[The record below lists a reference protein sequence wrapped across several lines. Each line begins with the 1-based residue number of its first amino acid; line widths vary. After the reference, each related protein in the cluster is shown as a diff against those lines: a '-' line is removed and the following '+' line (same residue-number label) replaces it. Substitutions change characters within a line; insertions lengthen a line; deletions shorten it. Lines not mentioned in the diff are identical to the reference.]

1 MHPVSCIHSVG
12 AVRPSLPPFV
22 PPFLDH
28 VMIRLYAQVN
38 LPSAPPPGTASP
50 LTPPT
55 LRAWM
60 QACVLAWGGPWQVT
74 CCEIR
79 SSGGV
84 AMRCFKS
91 ARMHV
96 MRCGVGGLGAADDLA
111 SMAVSVQ
118 EQANCVLEGSAI
130 EKTLPVA
137 GGGVRFR
144 DAARGEVREC
154 VARPSGHM
162 DASIE

>member
-1 MHPVSCIHSVG
+1 
-12 AVRPSLPPFV
+12 
-22 PPFLDH
+22 
-28 VMIRLYAQVN
+28 
-38 LPSAPPPGTASP
+38 
-50 LTPPT
+50 
-55 LRAWM
+55 
-60 QACVLAWGGPWQVT
+60 
-74 CCEIR
+74 
-79 SSGGV
+79 
-84 AMRCFKS
+84 MRCFKS

-154 VARPSGHM
+154 MARPSGHM
-162 DASIE
+162 NASIE